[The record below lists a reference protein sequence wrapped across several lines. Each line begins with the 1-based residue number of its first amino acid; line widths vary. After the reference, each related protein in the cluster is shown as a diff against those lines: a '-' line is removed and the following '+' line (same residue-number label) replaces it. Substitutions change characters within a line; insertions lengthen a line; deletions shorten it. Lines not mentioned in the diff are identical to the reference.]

1 MTNATGTL
9 LLDPD
14 PRAASQARAFVA
26 QAFADDAARSEVAQL
41 LVSELVTNAVVHAA
55 SAVSVRVDVADGVAT
70 VSVRDADTGP
80 LVMRRSRETE
90 LDEGGRG
97 FLLIATLADA
107 WGTEHH
113 GGHKTVWFRLGVRDD
128 REENSEHN
136 VRRADEA
143 SPARSA
149 DRRLRTLLIRPV
161 MQRALSFEQQLGEL
175 LARIM
180 DALGAVGAAV
190 VDSNG
195 ESLAVRGKTSEVA
208 SRSSDLILDDRRL
221 GQLHVYVDRDIDDE
235 DEAFIRVAAARIAVL
250 AYEHGISHAE
260 RERVA
265 GLDYLADA
273 TELLASSLSVSLCL
287 TLVAQI
293 VVPRMGDWC
302 AIYAVDDYGEPR
314 RLISN
319 HRIEERID
327 AVNDLL
333 ESDRELRDAVVA
345 AAAGQPATRLPTTVP
360 VAGQRNSVAIA
371 PLTSRGHTLGVV
383 VVGRVDP
390 LDAVGFMALLEL
402 GRRAALAVDNARL
415 HEEQVLAA
423 TALQSSLLPSAL
435 PTVPGMEFAAQY
447 HSASPGLSVGGDF
460 YDAFVLP
467 DGSVVCGIGDV
478 CGKGAEAA
486 AVTGMSRDLLR
497 LLLQDGQGLAN
508 SLRRLNRALLEN
520 AVGSRFCTV
529 ALTQAVPNG
538 EKTRVSVCLAGH
550 PEPAVLRANGST
562 ELVGVNGDLLG
573 VIPDDLDLTEVSID
587 LLPGDALVLYTDGIT
602 ERRDGAR
609 MFGQY
614 GLRRALEG
622 ARGANAQE
630 LARHVEQAARSF
642 VDVALRDDLAILVM
656 RCTPAS
662 TV

>member
-26 QAFADDAARSEVAQL
+26 QALAHDVVRSEVAQL

-55 SAVSVRVDVADGVAT
+55 SSVLVKVDVTDGVAT
-70 VSVRDADTGP
+70 VSVQDADTGP
-80 LVMRRSRETE
+80 LVMRRSSETE

-107 WGTEHH
+107 WGTEHY
-113 GGHKTVWFRLGVRDD
+113 GGHKTVWFRLGTRDVHEELADPTVRHAND
-128 REENSEHN
+128 
-136 VRRADEA
+136 V
-143 SPARSA
+143 SPARFA

-161 MQRALSFEQQLGEL
+161 IQRALSFEQQLGEL
-175 LARIM
+175 LARVM
-180 DALGAVGAAV
+180 DALGAVGASV
-190 VDSNG
+190 VDISG
-195 ESLAVRGKTSEVA
+195 ESLATRGKTDVVA
-208 SRSSDLILDDRRL
+208 AHGCDLILDDRKL
-221 GQLHVYVDRDIDDE
+221 GHLDVYVDRDLDDE
-235 DEAFIRVAAARIAVL
+235 DEAFVRVAAQRVAVL

-260 RERVA
+260 RERAA

-293 VVPRMGDWC
+293 VVPRIGDWC
-302 AIYAVDDYGEPR
+302 AIYAVGEHTDPQ
-314 RLISN
+314 RLTSN

-327 AVNDLL
+327 AVNELL
-333 ESDRELRDAVVA
+333 ETDRELRDAVVA
-345 AAAGQPATRLPTTVP
+345 AAGGQPAHRLPTTVP
-360 VAGQRNSVAIA
+360 VAGQRSSVVVA
-371 PLTSRGHTLGVV
+371 PLTSHGRTLGVV
-383 VVGRVDP
+383 VVGRADP

-415 HEEQVLAA
+415 HEEQVAAA

-435 PTVPGMEFAAQY
+435 PIVAGLEFAAQY

-497 LLLQDGQGLAN
+497 LLLQDGHGLAGA
-508 SLRRLNRALLEN
+508 LRRLNRALLEN
-520 AVGSRFCTV
+520 AIGSRFCTV
-529 ALTQAVPNG
+529 ALAQASSNG
-538 EKTRVSVCLAGH
+538 AKTRVSLCLAGH

-562 ELVGVNGDLLG
+562 ELVGVTGDLLG
-573 VIPDDLDLTEVSID
+573 VIPGNLDLTEVTVD
-587 LLPGDALVLYTDGIT
+587 LHPGDALVLYTDGIT

-622 ARGANAQE
+622 ARGATAQE
-630 LARHVEQAARSF
+630 LARHVEQSARSF
-642 VDVALRDDLAILVM
+642 VDVGLRDDLAILVM
-656 RCTPAS
+656 RCTPA
-662 TV
+662 